1 MKRAL
6 FLLPFAAV
14 CASLY
19 SCTGCGSDD
28 PQDAPVISEKRKE
41 KIVQQVKDS
50 TAARVVAEQLATT
63 AAEANPA
70 ALSES
75 ARERLN
81 KRSAAL
87 VQKIE
92 SSAYTD
98 QTPEDFLQ
106 AYEALVRRMESQCDT
121 TGLYGMRQDLARDP
135 IVAGWKQEV
144 AEFQSA
150 SRALGKRRKEAQEKC
165 EE

>member
-6 FLLPFAAV
+6 FLLPVAVV

-19 SCTGCGSDD
+19 SCAGCGTDD
-28 PQDAPVISEKRKE
+28 SLEAPVISEKRKE

-50 TAARVVAEQLATT
+50 TAARVVAEQLTT
-63 AAEANPA
+63 AAEANPT

-81 KRSAAL
+81 KRSVAL
-87 VQKIE
+87 VEKIE

-106 AYEALVRRMESQCDT
+106 TYEALVLRMESQCDT
-121 TGLYGMRQDLARDP
+121 TGLYGIRRDLARDP

-144 AEFQSA
+144 AEFQAA

-165 EE
+165 GE

>member
-1 MKRAL
+1 MKKAL

-19 SCTGCGSDD
+19 SCTGCGGDD
-28 PQDAPVISEKRKE
+28 SQEAPVISEKRKE

-50 TAARVVAEQLATT
+50 TAARVVAEQLTK
-63 AAEANPA
+63 AAEANPE

-87 VQKIE
+87 VEKIE
-92 SSAYTD
+92 SSAYAD
-98 QTPEDFLQ
+98 QTPEIFLQ
-106 AYEALVRRMESQCDT
+106 AYEALVLRMETQCDT
-121 TGLYGMRQDLARDP
+121 TGLHGIRRDLARDP
-135 IVAGWKQEV
+135 IVAGWKKEMT
-144 AEFQSA
+144 EFQSA